1 MVPLERPHKS
11 KTFILT
17 SAQQWV
23 TCPTQ
28 LLKARKEQK
37 GFLFHLSPAEKLI
50 KTAVLHFTGW
60 LAPEL
65 VQKSMTATC
74 TESNLQAPGIN
85 MGFINKTGSGI
96 RHKASHYLGEAGA
109 RLR

>member
-28 LLKARKEQK
+28 LLKARKEQE

-50 KTAVLHFTGW
+50 KTAVLTFHR
-60 LAPEL
+60 APCTRTCAEKHDSNIH
-65 VQKSMTATC
+65 QK
-74 TESNLQAPGIN
+74 NLQAPGIN
-85 MGFINKTGSGI
+85 AGI
-96 RHKASHYLGEAGA
+96 Y
-109 RLR
+109 